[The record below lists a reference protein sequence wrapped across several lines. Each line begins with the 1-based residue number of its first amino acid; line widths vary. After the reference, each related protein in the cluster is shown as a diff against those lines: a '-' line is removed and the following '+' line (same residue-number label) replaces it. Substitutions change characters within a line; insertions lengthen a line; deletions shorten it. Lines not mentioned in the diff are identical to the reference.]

1 VTAGS
6 LWETAITE
14 GSTVKYGG
22 GGGGGWGGG
31 GGDGGSRRVCGVG
44 VVLIGAA
51 CEVVYRWSEG
61 VRGTAAYYSGAVLGV
76 VDTRGW
82 SSAATPA

>member
-6 LWETAITE
+6 LWEAAITE
-14 GSTVKYGG
+14 GSTLKYGG
-22 GGGGGWGGG
+22 GEVVGGWEA

-44 VVLIGAA
+44 VILIGVA

-61 VRGTAAYYSGAVLGV
+61 VRGTAAYYSGVVLGV
-76 VDTRGW
+76 VDARGW